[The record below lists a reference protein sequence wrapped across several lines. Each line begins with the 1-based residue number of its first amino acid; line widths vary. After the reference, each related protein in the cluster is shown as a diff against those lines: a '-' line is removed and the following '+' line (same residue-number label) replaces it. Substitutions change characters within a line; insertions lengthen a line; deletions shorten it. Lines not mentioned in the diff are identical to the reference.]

1 LRANAVKDIGALL
14 DWISTQ
20 PDLDTTRVMVKGS
33 SSGGYLALSVAQT
46 FPTRISAVLSYIAT
60 THLATF
66 IERSANNEP
75 EAWRRELGD
84 ERDKK
89 IRERDKKIRDFFEK
103 TAPVNNAHKIE
114 KPSFLIIGGKDLMS
128 SASETERIVSVL
140 RGKGVP
146 VWYLLAK
153 DEGHSL
159 EDIWTYNYAFN
170 AQVLF
175 VKRYLI
181 SESVQ

>member
-1 LRANAVKDIGALL
+1 
-14 DWISTQ
+14 
-20 PDLDTTRVMVKGS
+20 M
-33 SSGGYLALSVAQT
+33 
-46 FPTRISAVLSYIAT
+46 LSYIAP

-66 IERSANNEP
+66 IERSADNEP

-84 ERDKK
+84 
-89 IRERDKKIRDFFEK
+89 ERDKKIRDFFEK

-114 KPSFLIIGGKDLMS
+114 KPSFLIIGGKDLMT

-159 EDIWTYNYAFN
+159 EG
-170 AQVLF
+170 
-175 VKRYLI
+175 YLDLQLRI
-181 SESVQ
+181 QRAGLVCQEVPDF